1 MYPLT
6 ITAANS
12 TSPDAVQPF
21 VLTVLEAPAITSP
34 NATTFTVGV
43 PGSFD
48 VTTAHD
54 FPVATT
60 LSIGPSVLPSGVI
73 FVDNGDG
80 SATLAGT
87 PAAGSGDVYPLTIT
101 VDNGVA
107 PIATQGFTL
116 TVLEAPVITSPAATT
131 FTVGAAGTFSVTT
144 AHNFPAPTSLSIG
157 DGVLPAGVTFVDN
170 GNGTATLAGTPATAT
185 GRIYPLTITAGNTTG
200 PDGTQAFTLTVDQA
214 PAITSAN
221 ATPASVGV
229 TSSFTV
235 TSTGFPVAALSE
247 SGPLPNGLAWVDN
260 GDGTGMLSGLPAS
273 GSDGIYPITFTA
285 DNGVAPVASQSFTLT
300 VYSRLLI
307 TTTAVPTGI
316 ASVAYSTQLLV
327 AGGKPGPG
335 PSYHWAV
342 IAGALPSGIS
352 LNGATGILAGTTTQ
366 AGTFAFTVSAA
377 DSLAV
382 TVSADL
388 RLVIFPSGLWMVGSD
403 GGVFTVGAA
412 PYLGS
417 LPGLGVH
424 TSGIVGMTSTP
435 DGKGYWLLGSDGGV
449 FTFGDAA
456 YFGSVPGLGV
466 HTSGIVGMTS
476 TPDGNGYWLLG
487 SDGGVF
493 TFGDAAYFGSVPG
506 LGVHTSGVVAMGST
520 PDGNGYWLLGSDGG
534 VFTFGDAAYF
544 GSVPGLGVHTSG
556 VVAMGSTPDGNGYWL
571 LGSDGG
577 VFTFGDAAYFGSV
590 PGLGVHAS
598 NLVGMVRL
606 ADGAG
611 YWLIGADGRVFAFG
625 DAVALPG
632 LSSPPA
638 HPVIGDAAS

>member
-1 MYPLT
+1 MGRRRWRVRRRLGSGEDYPLT

-21 VLTVLEAPAITSP
+21 TLTVLEAPAITSP

-435 DGKGYWLLGSDGGV
+435 DGGGYWLVGSDGGV
-449 FTFGDAA
+449 FSFGDARF
-456 YFGSVPGLGV
+456 FGSLGALRLSAPV
-466 HTSGIVGMTS
+466 VGMAS
-476 TPDGNGYWLLG
+476 TPDGGGYWLVG

-493 TFGDAAYFGSVPG
+493 ILGMPVFWVVGCVAFAVRRWWVWRRRRMVVGIGWWGRMVVCSLLGMPAFSVRFRG
-506 LGVHTSGVVAMGST
+506 LGVHTSGVVAMA
-520 PDGNGYWLLGSDGG
+520 
-534 VFTFGDAAYF
+534 VDA
-544 GSVPGLGVHTSG
+544 G
-556 VVAMGSTPDGNGYWL
+556 W
-571 LGSDGG
+571 
-577 VFTFGDAAYFGSV
+577 
-590 PGLGVHAS
+590 
-598 NLVGMVRL
+598 
-606 ADGAG
+606 
-611 YWLIGADGRVFAFG
+611 
-625 DAVALPG
+625 
-632 LSSPPA
+632 
-638 HPVIGDAAS
+638 